1 VTYLLPFPLM
11 SAFLLATW
19 LLLTQTLSPGQVVL
33 GTVMAVAGGWALS
46 RLTPPKGRPKRPKR
60 MVELGLTVV
69 LDIFRSNAAVAR
81 IILGLAAPASS
92 GFVRIPLDMRNP
104 FGLAA
109 LAVIITATPGTVWV
123 DYDAGEGMLTIHVL
137 DLVDEAT
144 WIGTI
149 KHRYERRLMEIFE

>member
-1 VTYLLPFPLM
+1 
-11 SAFLLATW
+11 
-19 LLLTQTLSPGQVVL
+19 
-33 GTVMAVAGGWALS
+33 
-46 RLTPPKGRPKRPKR
+46 
-60 MVELGLTVV
+60 
-69 LDIFRSNAAVAR
+69 
-81 IILGLAAPASS
+81 
-92 GFVRIPLDMRNP
+92 MRNP